1 MFDGSARLYFNIST
15 NFGLNSKCIT
25 WVMLFNNRQTIL
37 FIFMFLFFAGCNK
50 SKNELIPEHVQ
61 ELKNLKV
68 YSEDVDIG
76 KTISFD
82 QEVVYGGSD
91 DIFIGIH
98 GDIAVD
104 LNDLIYISNSFKK
117 IIYVFEHDGQFIGQ
131 LGGEGRGPGEFS
143 KWIKNL
149 QIFNHHLYALDAS
162 MHRLNVFSL
171 NDLSHIDT
179 IPLAGNRNRYPE
191 LARAFL
197 EIRNLYV
204 RSDGTFIAE
213 FVNHFSQERTERYE
227 NIDMQSHF
235 YLLDSSG
242 TISSKLIDFISA
254 TLTDLGIVFNLN
266 QFFGQRLKGFS
277 SDDQIYIADPNY
289 FLIKTYYP
297 NGHYKAAFYYP
308 IKKIPLTRETAERA
322 GISLLS
328 PFGNKKDDLLEKV
341 ELPNTWPVLTDMVI
355 DDQDRLWVATTVDD
369 MNVFEWWVLEESGEV
384 VTRFD
389 WPRSKPIEV
398 VRNGHV
404 YTRETDEETGLQQ
417 VVRYRIEFSQGN

>member
-1 MFDGSARLYFNIST
+1 MFNGSTRMYFNIST

-37 FIFMFLFFAGCNK
+37 FIFIFLLFAGCNK

-68 YSEDVDIG
+68 YSEDVEIG

-104 LNDLIYISNSFKK
+104 LNDRIYISNSFKK

-171 NDLSHIDT
+171 NNLSHIDT

-191 LARAFL
+191 LARAFP

-204 RSDGTFIAE
+204 RSDETFIAE
-213 FVNHFSQERTERYE
+213 FVNHFSQERTERFE
-227 NIDMQSHF
+227 NVDLQSHL

-242 TISSKLIDFISA
+242 AISSKLIDFIST
-254 TLTDLGIVFNLN
+254 TLTDLGIVFNLSD
-266 QFFGQRLKGFS
+266 FFGQRFMGFS
-277 SDDQIYIADPNY
+277 SDHKMYIADPDH
-289 FLIKTYYP
+289 FLIKTHYS
-297 NGHYKAAFYYP
+297 NGDYKSSFYYP
-308 IKKIPLTRETAERA
+308 IKKIPLTRETAEQA

-341 ELPNTWPVLTDMVI
+341 ELPEFWPVLTSMII
-355 DDQDRLWVATTVDD
+355 DDLDRFWVATTVED
-369 MNVFEWWVLEESGEV
+369 MKVYEWWVLENTGKVITKFE
-384 VTRFD
+384 
-389 WPRSKPIEV
+389 WPRDEPIEV
-398 VRNGHV
+398 VKNGFM
-404 YTRETDEETGLQQ
+404 YTRQTDVETELQR
-417 VVRYRIEFSQGN
+417 VVRYRIEFNES